1 MVKSEDTI
9 SNVNKK
15 TFKEAFNADKA
26 RLDKR
31 QAKYSKPQNFLLIL
45 EDNINSAVCTSG
57 KLMVYG
63 KGDIAQKFFNDG
75 INYEKDKFYIH
86 KNVHNFEEE
95 TQVKD
100 DKAKETTKEK
110 EIPMMPK
117 ESTKEKAKVTPKE
130 MAKEKPKEKPLTKY
144 DEFLQMTKSQQ

>member
-1 MVKSEDTI
+1 
-9 SNVNKK
+9 
-15 TFKEAFNADKA
+15 
-26 RLDKR
+26 
-31 QAKYSKPQNFLLIL
+31 
-45 EDNINSAVCTSG
+45 
-57 KLMVYG
+57 MVYG

-95 TQVKD
+95 TKVKD
-100 DKAKETTKEK
+100 NKAKETTKEK
-110 EIPMMPK
+110 EKEKEIPKMPK

-144 DEFLQMTKSQQ
+144 DEFLQLTKSQQ